1 MRIPILKI
9 FNYIGDIS
17 GCHQIPERC
26 FKVKGYIFPLCARCT
41 GVMAGQIAAALLLIF
56 KVILPPLWSVILLL
70 IMGADWG
77 VQYVGIKKSTNLRR
91 FITGVGGGL
100 GLFSIYFWLIA
111 KVIGLIVQLW

>member
-9 FNYIGDIS
+9 FSYIGDIS

-26 FKVKGYIFPLCARCT
+26 FKVKGYIFHLCARCT
-41 GVMAGQIAAALLLIF
+41 GVMAGQIAA
-56 KVILPPLWSVILLL
+56 VLPPLWSVILLL

-77 VQYVGIKKSTNLRR
+77 VQYAGIKKSTNLRR

-111 KVIGLIVQLW
+111 KVIGLIMQLW